1 MTRSIGHLQFFDFD
15 FSAGAGTVIEQGNA
29 EYIRAGKD
37 FAVDIVQQNTWLVFV
52 FAYQAKAKK

>member
-1 MTRSIGHLQFFDFD
+1 LQFFDFD